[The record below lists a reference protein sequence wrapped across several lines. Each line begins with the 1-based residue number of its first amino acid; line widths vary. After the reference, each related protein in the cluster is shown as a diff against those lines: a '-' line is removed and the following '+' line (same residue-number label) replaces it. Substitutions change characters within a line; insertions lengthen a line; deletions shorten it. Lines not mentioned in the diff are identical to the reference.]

1 MATNIEQ
8 INTGRH
14 SSRPLNKKMK
24 ANEAP
29 TYNTDLMEPQTRS
42 DFKRREIDDS
52 NVANPIFEED
62 TQVKATPK
70 QKSKRKEIVQKNDEN
85 PF

>member
-8 INTGRH
+8 LHTGRH
-14 SSRPLNKKMK
+14 SSRPLNKQKV
-24 ANEAP
+24 NEAP
-29 TYNTDLMEPQTRS
+29 TNTDFIEPEPQTRS

-52 NVANPIFEED
+52 NVQNPIFEDE

-70 QKSKRKEIVQKNDEN
+70 QKTKRKEIVPKNNDTS
-85 PF
+85 F